1 MSQAV
6 RKFLRNEEHA
16 SNVVIGG
23 ATAIMVVS
31 FILAVA
37 AIFLMA

>member
-6 RKFLRNEEHA
+6 RKFLSNEEHA

-23 ATAIMVVS
+23 AVGAMVVS
-31 FILAVA
+31 FIVAVVAILA
-37 AIFLMA
+37 MR